1 MPGFTINLSPEPGL
15 TLPLCKERGIPMN
28 RALAFVLLTL
38 STIALAQAPQ
48 LKSGSAVYMEP
59 MGGYETYLAAALL
72 KKHVPLVVVMDKDK
86 ADYIITSN
94 VSHNAP
100 STPAVVVSN
109 SATATVNEGESPN
122 QQAWNQGW
130 ELGSQRAAER
140 RAAHAALGSTSASIA
155 IVDPRS
161 SQIVFAYS
169 AGKAG
174 TNQFQKT
181 AEACAKSLKEFIEK
195 SEKSKK

>member
-1 MPGFTINLSPEPGL
+1 MLRMASLILVYS
-15 TLPLCKERGIPMN
+15 
-28 RALAFVLLTL
+28 
-38 STIALAQAPQ
+38 SIALAQSGQ
-48 LKSGSAVYMEP
+48 IKSGSTVYIEP
-59 MGGYETYLAAALL
+59 MDGYETYLAAAFA
-72 KKHVPLVVVMDKDK
+72 KKKAPLIVVTDKSK
-86 ADYIITSN
+86 ADYVITSN

-100 STPAVVVSN
+100 STPAAVVN
-109 SATATVNEGESPN
+109 NTATATVNEGESPN

-140 RAAHAALGSTSASIA
+140 RAARAALGSTSVSIS

-169 AGKAG
+169 ADKAG
-174 TNQFQKT
+174 SNQFEKT

-195 SEKSKK
+195 SAKPKK

>member
-1 MPGFTINLSPEPGL
+1 
-15 TLPLCKERGIPMN
+15 MN
-28 RALAFVLLTL
+28 RMVVIALLTF
-38 STIALAQAPQ
+38 SAGVFAQAPQ
-48 LKSGSAVYMEP
+48 LKSGSAVYIEP
-59 MGGYETYLAAALL
+59 MGGYETYLAAAIV
-72 KKHVPLVVVMDKDK
+72 KMHVPLTVVIDKVK

-100 STPAVVVSN
+100 STPAVVVNN

-140 RAAHAALGSTSASIA
+140 RAAHAALGSTSVSISV
-155 IVDPRS
+155 VDPRS

-174 TNQFQKT
+174 SNQFQKA
-181 AEACAKSLKEFIEK
+181 AEACAKSLKGFIEK
-195 SEKSKK
+195 SEKPQK